1 MSMENSESDILTE
14 RLKELSCLYDIAKIT
29 LDSAKDFD
37 QVLGE
42 IVQRIPKAWKYETAA
57 ICHIQVRTHW
67 YKSAEEPDE
76 HVFQEQI
83 IRIGDLGNGRIRIYY
98 PAPPF
103 TEKDFLEEEYR
114 LLEKLAIDLSLYI
127 QHHEIKSRELRYLE
141 SLRHHDRLKVL
152 GEITAGIAHELNTP
166 LGSILGFSQLIIDD
180 SKDPAT
186 LSDAQKIVHAALHA
200 REVVKKLMYF
210 SCELPQRLESV
221 SFNEV
226 IRETILLVKP
236 SLEGKKIQLE
246 TRLSENPIIIQLDP
260 VQITQVVFNL
270 INNGLH
276 ASSENGKII
285 VETQDKGDS
294 AELIVQDFGTGMH
307 EETIA
312 QIFEPFF
319 TTKELGDGMG
329 LGLSVVHGIIKSHKG
344 SIFVKSK
351 INEGTQ
357 FRIVL
362 PKKQEG

>member
-1 MSMENSESDILTE
+1 MGNGESEILTE
-14 RLKELSCLYDIAKIT
+14 RLKELSCLYDIAKLT
-29 LDSAKDFD
+29 LDSTKEFD
-37 QVLGE
+37 QVIGE
-42 IVQRIPKAWKYETAA
+42 IVQRIPKAWKYDTAA
-57 ICHIQVRTHW
+57 ICHIRVRKQW
-67 YKSAEEPDE
+67 YKSADEPHE
-76 HVFQEQI
+76 HVFLEQN
-83 IRIGDLGNGRIRIYY
+83 IRIGDQGNGLIRIYY
-98 PAPPF
+98 PAPEF
-103 TEKDFLEEEYR
+103 KAGDFLEEEAR
-114 LLEKLAIDLSLYI
+114 LLEKLAIDLSLFI
-127 QHHEIKSRELRYLE
+127 QNYEIKSRELRYLE

-186 LSDAQKIVHAALHA
+186 LADAQKIVHAALHA

-210 SCELPQRLESV
+210 SCELPQQLESV

-226 IRETILLVKP
+226 IEETILLIRP
-236 SLEGKKIQLE
+236 SLAGKRITLE
-246 TRLSENPIIIQLDP
+246 THLSRSPIIIRLDP
-260 VQITQVVFNL
+260 VQMAQVVFNL

-276 ASSENGKII
+276 ASPENGKMI
-285 VETQDKGDS
+285 VETHDKGTY
-294 AELIVQDFGTGMH
+294 AELIVQDFGTGMS
-307 EETIA
+307 EETMA

-351 INEGTQ
+351 PNEGTQ

-362 PKKQEG
+362 PKKQV

>member
-1 MSMENSESDILTE
+1 MGNSESDILNE
-14 RLKELSCLYDIAKIT
+14 RLKELSCLYDIAKMT
-29 LDSAKDFD
+29 LDSTKEFEEVIA
-37 QVLGE
+37 E
-42 IVQRIPKAWKYETAA
+42 IVQRIPKAWKYDTAA
-57 ICHIQVRTHW
+57 ICHIQVRTEW
-67 YKSAEEPDE
+67 YKSAEEPLTNT
-76 HVFQEQI
+76 FQEQI
-83 IRIGDLGNGRIRIYY
+83 IRIGDQGNGRIRIYY
-98 PAPPF
+98 PSPEF
-103 TEKDFLEEEYR
+103 TEQDFLEEEYR
-114 LLEKLAIDLSLYI
+114 LLEKLAIDLSLFI

-186 LSDAQKIVHAALHA
+186 LSDAQKIMHAALHA

-226 IRETILLVKP
+226 INETILLIRP
-236 SLEGKKIQLE
+236 SLEDKKMILE
-246 TRLSENPIIIQLDP
+246 TRLSETPIIIQLDP

-276 ASSENGKII
+276 ASPANGKISI
-285 VETQDKGDS
+285 ETHDKGDS
-294 AELIVQDFGTGMH
+294 AELIVQDFGTGMN
-307 EETIA
+307 EETISR
-312 QIFEPFF
+312 IFEPFF

-344 SIFVKSK
+344 SIFVKSN

-362 PKKQEG
+362 PKKQMQ

>member
-1 MSMENSESDILTE
+1 MGNSESEILAE

-29 LDSAKDFD
+29 LDSTKDFD

-42 IVQRIPKAWKYETAA
+42 IVQRIPKAWKHETAA

-67 YKSAEEPDE
+67 YKSAEEPHK

-114 LLEKLAIDLSLYI
+114 LLEKLAMDLSLYI

-226 IRETILLVKP
+226 IRETILLIKP
-236 SLEGKKIQLE
+236 SLEGKKIVLE
-246 TRLSENPIIIQLDP
+246 THLSNDPIIIQLDP

-276 ASSENGKII
+276 ASTENGKII
-285 VETQDKGDS
+285 IETHDKGDS